1 MALAIISD
9 FANVAQG
16 GLSISPEAAITA
28 SANGSGIDMQL
39 SDGPVHLIA
48 MAGATDFTSGD
59 ETYSWKLQ
67 ESDTS
72 GGTYTDITSSNGTSS
87 VSTTAANTAVYL
99 SVNTR
104 LKRWVR
110 AVVTIGGTTPSI
122 VPAAYVFASK
132 KTLGG
137 GAGNSLTSAPGAGF

>member
-1 MALAIISD
+1 MALAVIAD
-9 FANVAQG
+9 FANVVQG

-48 MAGATDFTSGD
+48 QAGATDFTSGD

-67 ESDTS
+67 ESADNSTNW
-72 GGTYTDITSSNGTSS
+72 TDLVSSNGTSS

-99 SVNTR
+99 SINTR
-104 LKRWVR
+104 LKRYVR
-110 AVVTIGGTTPSI
+110 AVCTIAGTTPSI
-122 VPAAYVFASK
+122 VPAAFVFANK
-132 KTLGG
+132 KIVGSG
-137 GAGNSLTSAPGAGF
+137 SGNALTSTPGAGF

>member
-1 MALAIISD
+1 MALVVISD
-9 FANVAQG
+9 FANVVQG

-39 SDGPVHLIA
+39 TDGPVHLIA
-48 MAGATDFTSGD
+48 QAGATDFSSGD

-67 ESDTS
+67 ESADNST
-72 GGTYTDITSSNGTSS
+72 GWTDITSSNGTSS

-122 VPAAYVFASK
+122 VPAAFVFASK
-132 KTLGG
+132 KIVGT
-137 GAGNSLTSAPGAGF
+137 GAGFTNSAAPGAGF